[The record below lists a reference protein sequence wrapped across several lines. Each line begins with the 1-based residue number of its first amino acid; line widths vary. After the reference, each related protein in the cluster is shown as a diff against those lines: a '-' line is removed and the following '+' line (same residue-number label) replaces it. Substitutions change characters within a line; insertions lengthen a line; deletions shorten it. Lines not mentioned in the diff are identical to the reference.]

1 MNIETE
7 KKFLVLDDG
16 FKAQAVKSYRIRQ
29 GYLAHDSGRTVRVRI
44 RDDKGFL
51 TIKGPSI
58 IPGSRPEWE
67 KEISLQEAEDLF
79 ALCKPGSVDKTRWI
93 VPAGIRKFEVDEF
106 HGENDGLV
114 MAEIELGSPDEPFER
129 PSWLDDVAQFLRR
142 EGRENHACRSR
153 ADAAH
158 GLQQKKQRAFV
169 PGGKSPQLIGVFAD
183 ALRDIKFH
191 DALFALQRTE
201 GVEGDA
207 HTVAHA
213 VAVYHSFRRLQIC
226 QFSFEI
232 FNHSFFF
239 FNGKVTIF
247 FSTGKRKCSD
257 AGRKK
262 KKNRAKGG
270 LSEKI
275 VVPLHKIC

>member
-93 VPAGIRKFEVDEF
+93 IPAGHAGGSTGSPTVMADPDRPSRFFEVDEF
-106 HGENDGLV
+106 HGENGGLV

-129 PSWLDDVAQFLRR
+129 PSWLGEEVTDDKR
-142 EGRENHACRSR
+142 
-153 ADAAH
+153 
-158 GLQQKKQRAFV
+158 
-169 PGGKSPQLIGVFAD
+169 
-183 ALRDIKFH
+183 
-191 DALFALQRTE
+191 
-201 GVEGDA
+201 
-207 HTVAHA
+207 
-213 VAVYHSFRRLQIC
+213 YY
-226 QFSFEI
+226 
-232 FNHSFFF
+232 
-239 FNGKVTIF
+239 NGYLAEHPFKTW
-247 FSTGKRKCSD
+247 
-257 AGRKK
+257 
-262 KKNRAKGG
+262 
-270 LSEKI
+270 
-275 VVPLHKIC
+275 

>member
-7 KKFLVLDDG
+7 KKFLVKDDEY
-16 FKAQAVKSYRIRQ
+16 KAQAVKSYRIRQ

-93 VPAGIRKFEVDEF
+93 VPADSFASLGMTSTPRCFEVDEF

-129 PSWLDDVAQFLRR
+129 PSWLGEEVTDDKR
-142 EGRENHACRSR
+142 
-153 ADAAH
+153 
-158 GLQQKKQRAFV
+158 
-169 PGGKSPQLIGVFAD
+169 
-183 ALRDIKFH
+183 
-191 DALFALQRTE
+191 
-201 GVEGDA
+201 
-207 HTVAHA
+207 
-213 VAVYHSFRRLQIC
+213 YY
-226 QFSFEI
+226 
-232 FNHSFFF
+232 
-239 FNGKVTIF
+239 NGYLAEHPYKTW
-247 FSTGKRKCSD
+247 
-257 AGRKK
+257 
-262 KKNRAKGG
+262 
-270 LSEKI
+270 
-275 VVPLHKIC
+275 

>member
-7 KKFLVLDDG
+7 KKFLVLDCG

-93 VPAGIRKFEVDEF
+93 VPADSFASLGMTSTPRCFEVDEF

-129 PSWLDDVAQFLRR
+129 PSWLGKEVTDDKR
-142 EGRENHACRSR
+142 
-153 ADAAH
+153 
-158 GLQQKKQRAFV
+158 
-169 PGGKSPQLIGVFAD
+169 
-183 ALRDIKFH
+183 
-191 DALFALQRTE
+191 
-201 GVEGDA
+201 
-207 HTVAHA
+207 
-213 VAVYHSFRRLQIC
+213 YY
-226 QFSFEI
+226 
-232 FNHSFFF
+232 
-239 FNGKVTIF
+239 NGYLAEHPYKTW
-247 FSTGKRKCSD
+247 
-257 AGRKK
+257 
-262 KKNRAKGG
+262 
-270 LSEKI
+270 
-275 VVPLHKIC
+275 